1 MLYKNV
7 CIESFGYELPQNVIT
22 SLSLEESLASV
33 YDKLNLVFGRLEMMT
48 GIRERRYWDNGMP
61 PSQTSTIAAEKAIA
75 NAEIDKADIECLLHT
90 SLSRDFLEPATA
102 FLVHDS
108 LGLPPTATIFD
119 ISNACLGFANG
130 MVTLANMIELGQV
143 KAGIVVASE
152 SSRHITDVT
161 IDEILQDPNMT
172 KAKLKLAFASLTL
185 GSGAVAVV
193 LTHSSISKSGHKV
206 LGGVIRTA
214 SQHNGLC
221 RIENDTYFFDPNSRP
236 NMRTDFQGVLKN
248 GLILAEETW
257 KAMKKELRWHNSDVD
272 KVFCHQVSVVHQ
284 DLLFDTLMLDESKGF
299 SSVEYLGNIGPVSLP
314 ITLAIAIDDGHLNA
328 GDKVTMLGIGSGLA
342 CIMLGVEW

>member
-7 CIESFGYELPQNVIT
+7 YIESFGYELPEDVIT
-22 SLSLEESLASV
+22 SLSLEESLAPV
-33 YDKLNLVFGRLEMMT
+33 YNKLNLTFGRLEMMT
-48 GIRERRYWDNGMP
+48 GIRERRFWEDGTP
-61 PSQTSTIAAEKAIA
+61 PSKASTIAAEKAIA
-75 NAEIDKADIECLLHT
+75 NAEIDKAGIECLLHT

-119 ISNACLGFANG
+119 ISNACLGFVNG

-152 SSRHITDVT
+152 SSRLITNTT

-172 KAKLKLAFASLTL
+172 KAKLKPAFASLTL

-193 LTHSSISKSGHKV
+193 LTHSSVSKSGHTV
-206 LGGVIRTA
+206 LGGMMRTA
-214 SQHNGLC
+214 SQHNNLC

-236 NMRTDFQGVLKN
+236 KMRTDFQGVLRN
-248 GLILAEETW
+248 GLVLAEETW
-257 KAMKKELRWHNSDVD
+257 KALKKELRWHNSDVD

-299 SSVEYLGNIGPVSLP
+299 SSVEYLGNVGSVSLP
-314 ITLAIAIDDGHLNA
+314 ITLAIVIDEGHLNA
-328 GDKVTMLGIGSGLA
+328 GDKVAMLGIGSGLA
-342 CIMLGVEW
+342 SIMLGLEW